1 MCSDLSGPDRG
12 LLEVISGQRQE
23 SAEASGRSPVEGRAR
38 EQDSDRGAA
47 MAEARL
53 HSGATFMASEF
64 GRGRKPSRVVPIRPW
79 LSSALVVIRDCP
91 TECKVERLHF
101 GGMAWGQEKDVML
114 TRC

>member
-53 HSGATFMASEF
+53 HSGGTFMASDF
-64 GRGRKPSRVVPIRPW
+64 GRGRRVIQKEQRR
-79 LSSALVVIRDCP
+79 SGSNSALVVIGPGCHQ
-91 TECKVERLHF
+91 RLPN
-101 GGMAWGQEKDVML
+101 GMQG
-114 TRC
+114 